1 MITQNVSDI
10 AEQTSKTAEEM
21 YETSASAQSLSENA
35 QDTKGKL
42 SNTTTLSSDV
52 LHKSTYIATRTKELI
67 VHMSNI
73 VEASKENEELSNKVD
88 KIATHLA
95 KDSEELQGALEQF
108 KV

>member
-1 MITQNVSDI
+1 
-10 AEQTSKTAEEM
+10 
-21 YETSASAQSLSENA
+21 
-35 QDTKGKL
+35 
-42 SNTTTLSSDV
+42 
-52 LHKSTYIATRTKELI
+52 
-67 VHMSNI
+67 MSNI